1 MARKITKKNEQLITL
16 FKLPPEVT
24 VDHIIQHSASKN
36 EFVLT
41 HPTPI
46 SRQCPSCGST
56 DCVIKDSHCSQ
67 TISHM
72 PYDGTSILIT
82 YDRRRLLCRSC
93 STTFYQT
100 PDWILSQL
108 RMSKLIYL
116 SIFQDLT
123 QPLSIRMIARQKCV
137 SEKTVSNVLHHI
149 QLPGLTDLPKTLC
162 IDEFRAN
169 SGEWNAHRHKWLKNR
184 YHCNIS
190 DGDHGAIV
198 EILPQRDLTYLRK
211 YFMQFPLYER
221 QKVHYL
227 CCDMN
232 AGFISLK
239 KIFPNAK
246 VCVDNFHV
254 VQRLNKAL
262 SDVRNRY
269 QRSFSDQGDTDSASF
284 LKGLRLK
291 LTVREDL

>member
-1 MARKITKKNEQLITL
+1 MARKITKKNEQLTTL

-108 RMSKLIYL
+108 RMSKLMYL

-123 QPLSIRMIARQKCV
+123 TTFHPHDCTTEMR
-137 SEKTVSNVLHHI
+137 
-149 QLPGLTDLPKTLC
+149 
-162 IDEFRAN
+162 
-169 SGEWNAHRHKWLKNR
+169 
-184 YHCNIS
+184 
-190 DGDHGAIV
+190 
-198 EILPQRDLTYLRK
+198 LRK
-211 YFMQFPLYER
+211 DSIQCSAPHPTSWSYRSSQNTLY
-221 QKVHYL
+221 
-227 CCDMN
+227 
-232 AGFISLK
+232 
-239 KIFPNAK
+239 
-246 VCVDNFHV
+246 
-254 VQRLNKAL
+254 
-262 SDVRNRY
+262 
-269 QRSFSDQGDTDSASF
+269 
-284 LKGLRLK
+284 
-291 LTVREDL
+291 